1 MLSLMRNLRQKLA
14 KTKSGFIGR
23 IAEAIKLRGKVDEE
37 LMDEIEDILLRSDT
51 GVEMTQ
57 TIMDMLK
64 ERIRVD
70 RISNAEIVQDVLQNI
85 MRDILLTDTDE
96 EEDFFLEPDTKPYII
111 VFVGVNGVGK
121 TTSIGKVANRYR
133 EMGKEVLI
141 VAADTFRAAA
151 IEQLHIWAD
160 RAGANIIKSQ
170 PNADPASV
178 VFDGVSSAIARNMD
192 VVLIDTAG
200 RQHTKDK
207 LMQELS
213 KIERTIKKLLPDAP
227 HQVLLVLDAT
237 TGQNAISQAANFNQ
251 AISLTGLILSK
262 YDGTSKGGIIFNLKH
277 NLHLPV
283 KLIGV
288 GEGIADLEP
297 FHIHDF
303 VNALFYS
310 DNQEAMEES
319 QE

>member
-1 MLSLMRNLRQKLA
+1 MRNLRQKLA
-14 KTKSGFIGR
+14 RTKSGFIGR

-37 LMDEIEDILLRSDT
+37 LMEEIEDILLRCDT

-57 TIMDMLK
+57 TIMDHLK

-70 RISNAEIVQDVLQNI
+70 RIHEAEQVQDVLQEI
-85 MRDILLTDTDE
+85 MRGILLSDIDE
-96 EEDFFLEPDTKPYII
+96 EADFFTERDDKPYVI

-133 EMGKEVLI
+133 EMGKKALI

-151 IEQLHIWAD
+151 IDQLDIWAQ
-160 RAGANIIKSQ
+160 RAGVAIIKSQ

-178 VFDGVSSAIARNMD
+178 VYDGISAAISRNMD

-200 RQHTKDK
+200 RQHTKER

-213 KIERTIKKLLPDAP
+213 KIERTIKKLLPEAP

-251 AISLTGLILSK
+251 AIALSGLILSK

-277 NLHLPV
+277 NLQLPV
-283 KLIGV
+283 QLIGV
-288 GEGIADLEP
+288 GEGIKDLEP
-297 FHIHDF
+297 FHIMDF

-310 DNQEAMEES
+310 EDKEETEES
-319 QE
+319 QS